1 MNPHPPPWH
10 GPCEG
15 ACVNFSHQRTAGE
28 SALEYGRGIAGGMI
42 FALPLLY
49 TMEVWWSG
57 FLLSPGRLL
66 LYVGCTFAL
75 LLLYNRFAGLR
86 QDATFAEVA
95 IDSVEEMGIGL
106 VAAAGMLCLAGQLDP
121 DDGLYGNTGKIVM
134 EAMTVAIGVSV
145 GSAQLGDDQCEDEGM
160 ADDTAGG
167 EDGYLPQAAVA
178 LCAAVL
184 FAANIAATDEVSI
197 IAMESSPGSLLLLA
211 CVSMIV
217 ADWVLRY
224 SGMHGSS
231 RHVKN
236 GSRFERFRGVIT
248 SYAVALFASGT
259 GLFFFGRLDDQ
270 PAEQIVAMCVVAGA
284 PAALGA
290 SAGRLLLQSKSPD

>member
-1 MNPHPPPWH
+1 MNSAPSVARAMR
-10 GPCEG
+10 G
-15 ACVNFSHQRTAGE
+15 ACVNFSHQRTVGE

-57 FLLSPGRLL
+57 FLLSPERLL

-86 QDATFAEVA
+86 QDAAFAEVA

-106 VAAAGMLCLAGQLDP
+106 VSAAAMLWLTGQLDP

-160 ADDTAGG
+160 ADDPGG
-167 EDGYLPQAAVA
+167 SEDGYLPQAAVA

-197 IAMESSPGSLLLLA
+197 IAMESSPGALLLLA
-211 CVSMIV
+211 CISMIG

-224 SGMHGSS
+224 SGMHGSA
-231 RHVKN
+231 RQVTN
-236 GSRFERFRGVIT
+236 GSPFERFRGVIT
-248 SYAVALFASGT
+248 TYAVALFASGT

-270 PAEQIVAMCVVAGA
+270 PEEQIVAMCVVAGA